1 MATNNEEAIVWKE
14 KGNECVKQGKYEEAV
29 LHYGRAIKLDPN
41 NPTLYSNRSLA
52 FLKLQQYYYA
62 YSDANETIKLR
73 RDWAKG
79 YFRKGE
85 VEMNVGKPSIALL
98 SYQIAL
104 YLQPAD
110 QTVKDAMARATAAC
124 EKEKK
129 KDQIPWL
136 CAGVGI
142 IIGVAIVMGDQ
153 FLTPEPSI
161 SHPLLMALLTISIA
175 SIGYLIARAWRF
187 FKKCQMHS
195 LLDPP
200 LDLLGE
206 MYKDD
211 KEADIQESDAPSERT
226 HTRLTKAQA
235 RAKLKRQRT

>member
-1 MATNNEEAIVWKE
+1 MANNTEEAISWKE

-29 LHYGRAIKLDPN
+29 LHYGKAIRLDPN

-85 VEMNVGKPSIALL
+85 VEMNVGRPSDALL

-104 YLQPAD
+104 HLQPAD
-110 QTVKDAMARATAAC
+110 QTVKDAMTRATAAC
-124 EKEKK
+124 EKDKK
-129 KDQIPWL
+129 KEQIPWL

-153 FLTPEPSI
+153 LLTSEPSL

-175 SIGYLIARAWRF
+175 SLGYLIAIAWRF
-187 FKKCQMHS
+187 FIGCQMQS

-200 LDLLGE
+200 LDLLAE
-206 MYKDD
+206 MHKDD
-211 KEADIQESDAPSERT
+211 KEDDAQQPDVPAERT
-226 HTRLTKAQA
+226 HARLTKAQA